1 MEAWAAGSSDPG
13 AQDRAFLMENATGD
27 GRSYLVR
34 NLVCGGAYYGCFELV
49 DVNAPFQPADFA
61 LVDYFGN
68 LLSLVMPHQGRP
80 QPTEEPLGRCATCWT
95 GGRLVSCR
103 FCLKCK
109 IKNEQNNHAN
119 RWYVAGA
126 RCAYRTLYSVSYTH
140 LEVYKRQIFILRI
153 LVCRLCIKLK

>member
-68 LLSLVMPHQGRP
+68 LLSLTCRTRAGRSP
-80 QPTEEPLGRCATCWT
+80 PRSRSGRCATCWT
-95 GGRLVSCR
+95 GGRCGR
-103 FCLKCK
+103 RCWGTRCP
-109 IKNEQNNHAN
+109 
-119 RWYVAGA
+119 RPAGGPTIPTSSRASALRSRPRTPA
-126 RCAYRTLYSVSYTH
+126 RAAR
-140 LEVYKRQIFILRI
+140 R
-153 LVCRLCIKLK
+153 

>member
-1 MEAWAAGSSDPG
+1 MMAVASSSSTTCPIELCMEAWAAGSSDPG

-80 QPTEEPLGRCATCWT
+80 QPTEEPLGPLRDLLD
-95 GGRLVSCR
+95 GRPVRPQVL
-103 FCLKCK
+103 
-109 IKNEQNNHAN
+109 
-119 RWYVAGA
+119 G
-126 RCAYRTLYSVSYTH
+126 
-140 LEVYKRQIFILRI
+140 
-153 LVCRLCIKLK
+153 